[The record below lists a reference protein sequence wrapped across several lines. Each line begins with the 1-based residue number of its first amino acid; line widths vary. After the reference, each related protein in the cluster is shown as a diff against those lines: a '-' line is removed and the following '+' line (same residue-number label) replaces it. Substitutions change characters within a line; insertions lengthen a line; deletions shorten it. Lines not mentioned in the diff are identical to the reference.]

1 MTDLKISLIQSDLY
15 WENIEANLAHFEE
28 KIWDVSEETDLIVLP
43 EMFSTGFTMNVK
55 QLSEPPHFRTFRWMV
70 QMANQ
75 KKAVIM
81 GSYIVKEKNS
91 YCNRLYA
98 LYPDGT
104 YRYYDKKHLF
114 ALGKEQDFFEPGE
127 EKAIITIKGWKI
139 CPLICYDL
147 RFPVWSR
154 LNSNGLDLYEYDVL
168 IYIASWP
175 KMRINAWDTLLSARA
190 IENQSYCVG
199 VNRTGI
205 DGNGLEYLGHSC
217 VYDFLGDRQVDLGTS
232 VTTSTTVLS
241 KEGLNLFR
249 SKFPFQKEAD
259 SFNFL

>member
-28 KIWDVSEETDLIVLP
+28 KIWAISEETDLIILP
-43 EMFSTGFTMNVK
+43 EMFSTGFTMNAK
-55 QLSEPPHFRTFRWMV
+55 QLSEPPHFKTFRWMV

-91 YCNRLYA
+91 CFNRLYA
-98 LYPDGT
+98 VYPEGM

-114 ALGKEQDFFEPGE
+114 ALGREQDFFEPGV
-127 EKAIITIKGWKI
+127 EKSNITIKGWKI

-147 RFPVWSR
+147 RFPAWSR
-154 LNSNGLDLYEYDVL
+154 LKYQGPDLYEYDLL
-168 IYIASWP
+168 IYVASWP

-205 DGNGLEYLGHSC
+205 DGNGLEYHGHSG
-217 VYDFLGDRQVDLGTS
+217 VYDFLGDRQADLGTS

-241 KEGLNLFR
+241 KEGLDLFR
-249 SKFPFQKEAD
+249 STFPFQKEAD

>member
-1 MTDLKISLIQSDLY
+1 VIDLKITLIQSDLY

-28 KIWDVSEETDLIVLP
+28 KIWDISGETDLIILP
-43 EMFSTGFTMNVK
+43 EMFSTGFTTNAEK
-55 QLSEPPHFRTFRWMV
+55 LSEPPHSKTFRWMV

-81 GSYIVKEKNS
+81 GSYIVKEKNN
-91 YCNRLYA
+91 YFNRLYA
-98 LYPDGT
+98 MYPEGK
-104 YRYYDKKHLF
+104 YGQYDKKHLF
-114 ALGKEQDFFEPGE
+114 ALGGEQAFFEPGV
-127 EKAIITIKGWKI
+127 EKSIITIKGWKI

-147 RFPVWSR
+147 RFPAWSR
-154 LNSNGLDLYEYDVL
+154 SRSNGPDLYEYDLL
-168 IYIASWP
+168 IYVASWP

-205 DGNGLEYLGHSC
+205 DGNGLEYLGHSG
-217 VYDFLGDRQVDLGTS
+217 VYDFLGDRQADLGTS

-241 KEGLNLFR
+241 KESLDLFR
-249 SKFPFQKEAD
+249 SKLPFQKEAD

>member
-28 KIWDVSEETDLIVLP
+28 KIWAISEETDLIILP
-43 EMFSTGFTMNVK
+43 EMFATGFTMNAK
-55 QLSEPPHFRTFRWMV
+55 QLSEPPHFKTFRWMV
-70 QMANQ
+70 QMADQ

-81 GSYIVKEKNS
+81 GSYIVKEKNN
-91 YCNRLYA
+91 YFNRLYA
-98 LYPDGT
+98 VYPEGK
-104 YRYYDKKHLF
+104 YGKYDKKHLF
-114 ALGKEQDFFEPGE
+114 TLGGEQDFFEPGV
-127 EKAIITIKGWKI
+127 EKSIITIKGWKI

-147 RFPVWSR
+147 RFPAWSR
-154 LNSNGLDLYEYDVL
+154 LKYQGPDLYEYDLL
-168 IYIASWP
+168 IYVASWP

-205 DGNGLEYLGHSC
+205 DGNGLEYHGHSG
-217 VYDFLGDRQVDLGTS
+217 VYDFLGDRQADLGTS

-241 KEGLNLFR
+241 KEGLDLFR
-249 SKFPFQKEAD
+249 STFPFQKEAD